1 MRRCSCAACVM
12 FGTILSI
19 SILLS
24 CLLLSTSPRGTLS
37 FAAVDPSVL
46 LSSRV
51 LQRLLPSYLEE
62 DLNIL
67 RSVCSANETRF
78 DILGRELLVRNFTI
92 RQDKG
97 RDVDTA
103 STSPPAFR
111 VGYLNITWDSYLRP
125 CLNFELG
132 DVDVAVEFTNV
143 LLTNTNWQELYRQK
157 GFPPPLITGYYEDDE
172 PAETEEESSTNIPGP
187 EKDGDS
193 KSASDADKYLDF
205 LIEEGGLEVSADADG
220 DDVGT
225 SASFIRIGRVFIS
238 GNMTLH
244 TISRPLGGKDIAQP
258 FHFDLKALTELAT
271 QLERAADEEKT
282 GSRQRKGCTVE
293 RAYDIVTTY
302 FLRKLEQILAK
313 TVFDISIFGKESAP
327 MQKAN
332 SLLSSAESLAKNYAS
347 SMKKLAEENAK
358 GRLGGIQQKIL
369 DKLQAMGVD
378 DDKVEGI
385 RKSSNTLA
393 EKTVGLVGAVLKEK
407 LVKVQ
412 TDRQQKRNGGPDDE
426 L

>member
-1 MRRCSCAACVM
+1 M
-12 FGTILSI
+12 FGMTLSII

-51 LQRLLPSYLEE
+51 LQRLLPSYLEK

-78 DILGRELLVRNFTI
+78 DILGKELLVRNFTI
-92 RQDKG
+92 SQDKG
-97 RDVDTA
+97 RDVDTT
-103 STSPPAFR
+103 TSPPAFR
-111 VGYLNITWDSYLRP
+111 VGYLNISWDSYLRP
-125 CLNFELG
+125 CLDFELS
-132 DVDVAVEFTNV
+132 DVHIAVEVTNV
-143 LLTNTNWQELYRQK
+143 LLTNTNWQELRQK
-157 GFPPPLITGYYEDDE
+157 GFPPPLLTGYYEDADE
-172 PAETEEESSTNIPGP
+172 LAETKEESTNIP
-187 EKDGDS
+187 EQEDGDS
-193 KSASDADKYLDF
+193 KSASVADKYLDF
-205 LIEEGGLEVSADADG
+205 LIEEGGLEVSD

-225 SASFIRIGRVFIS
+225 SASFIRIGRLSIS
-238 GNMTLH
+238 GNMTLRA
-244 TISRPLGGKDIAQP
+244 ISRPLGGKDIAQP
-258 FHFDLKALTELAT
+258 FHFDLKALTDLTT
-271 QLERAADEEKT
+271 QLERAAIDEEP
-282 GSRQRKGCTVE
+282 GSRQRRGCTAE

-313 TVFDISIFGKESAP
+313 TVFDISLFGKASAP

-332 SLLSSAESLAKNYAS
+332 SLLSSAEGLVRDYAS
-347 SMKKLAEENAK
+347 SVSKLAKENAK
-358 GRLGGIQQKIL
+358 GRLGGIQQKLL

-385 RKSSNTLA
+385 RKSSDTLA
-393 EKTVGLVGAVLKEK
+393 EKTVGLVAALLKEK

-412 TDRQQKRNGGPDDE
+412 TDGQRKRNGGPDGE